1 MMDVG
6 GIESHVVTVLTAVIP
21 LFIASIILYTV
32 RLIKGPTVPDMVIAV
47 DALSYDMAVLLAV
60 LSIVFRSPILISC
73 AMILMLWAYALDIY
87 VAKYLEAKEF
97 GE

>member
-1 MMDVG
+1 M
-6 GIESHVVTVLTAVIP
+6 IENLEAHVVTVLTYVIP

-32 RLIKGPTVPDMVIAV
+32 RLLKGPTIPDMVIAV
-47 DALSYDMAVLLAV
+47 DALSYDVAVLLAV

-73 AMILMLWAYALDIY
+73 AIILMLWAYALDIY